1 MRISVK
7 VKPNSK
13 AGPKVEKL
21 SDTDFVVY
29 IREKP
34 KDGEA
39 NTALIKILADYFD
52 VSKTSIKIKTGATS
66 RQKIIEL

>member
-13 AGPKVEKL
+13 ASPKVERL
-21 SDTDFVVY
+21 SDSDFIVY

-39 NTALIKILADYFD
+39 NAALIKILSDYFD
-52 VSKTSIKIKTGATS
+52 VPKTSIKIKSGATS